1 MFFLKYLRRELRRRM
16 RQTVVTALGLAVGIG
31 LVVTVT
37 AASAGVRD
45 AQAAV
50 LHALFGIGTD
60 ITVTTTPPPPPKPGT
75 PEASK
80 FAFTPGAKSQHM
92 DLLGLVPGLGL
103 LDASSAAAVAQL
115 PGVAAAAGGLTL
127 VNTTL
132 TVPSQAQIGP
142 DGKPPA
148 SAFPTT
154 FTVDGVDLSRPGL
167 GPLASGEISQG
178 RSLAAADATSNVAL
192 VDSGYATARKLSVG
206 STMTIGNT
214 RFKVVGLV
222 RQPQGGSPAN
232 AYIPLARAQAVA
244 GFQGLDTLTG
254 TVSTIYVSAGSA
266 GEIPTVQ
273 NEISKLL
280 PSATVTS
287 SASLA
292 NAVSGSLAGAANLA
306 RQLGRWLAVAAL
318 VAAFA
323 VASLLTMASVARRV
337 REFGTLKA
345 LGWRSRRIVAQLLGE
360 SAVIGVIG
368 AVAGVALGFGGAAL
382 VTVLAPELSA
392 TVAQNPGSAPPENVS
407 INGNGMHRQV
417 AEGAVHTVAVHLHA
431 PVTLTA
437 IGLAVV
443 LAIAGGL
450 VAGSLGGWR
459 AARLR
464 PADALGRVA

>member
-1 MFFLKYLRRELRRRM
+1 MFFLTYLRRELRRRM

-37 AASAGVRD
+37 AASAGVKH

-60 ITVTTTPPPPPKPGT
+60 VTVTTAAPPPPKPGT

-80 FAFTPGAKSQHM
+80 FGFEPGPRPEHV

-103 LDASSAAAVAQL
+103 LDASSAASVAQL
-115 PGVAAAAGGLTL
+115 HGVAAAAGGLTL
-127 VNTTL
+127 INTTL
-132 TVPSQAQIGP
+132 TVPSLDQISPG
-142 DGKPPA
+142 GKPPA

-154 FTVDGVDLSRPGL
+154 FTVDGVDLASPGL
-167 GPLASGEISQG
+167 GPLASAGISAG
-178 RSLAAADATSNVAL
+178 RSFAGADNTSDAAI
-192 VDSGYATARKLSVG
+192 VDSGYATANKLNVG
-206 STMTIGNT
+206 STITIGNRSFT
-214 RFKVVGLV
+214 VIGIVS
-222 RQPQGGSPAN
+222 QPQGGASVN
-232 AYIPLARAQAVA
+232 AYIPLPRAQALA
-244 GFQGLDTLTG
+244 KFQGLTNLNG
-254 TVSTIYVSAGSA
+254 KVNAIYVAAASAADIPAVQKQVSA
-266 GEIPTVQ
+266 
-273 NEISKLL
+273 LL

-292 NAVSGSLAGAANLA
+292 SAVTGSLASAADLA
-306 RQLGRWLAVAAL
+306 SQLGRWLAIAAL
-318 VAAFA
+318 AAAFA

-345 LGWRSRRIVAQLLGE
+345 FGWRSRRIVVQLLGE
-360 SAVIGVIG
+360 SVVTGVIG

-382 VTVLAPELSA
+382 VGALAPTLSA

-407 INGNGMHRQV
+407 INGTGMHRQI
-417 AEGAVHTVAVHLHA
+417 AEGSTHTVAVHLHA
-431 PVTLTA
+431 PVSLTA
-437 IGLAVV
+437 IALAVA

-450 VAGSLGGWR
+450 IAGSLGGWR

-464 PADALGRVA
+464 PAEALGRVA